1 MNLPSWPTLALALI
15 PQAAI
20 AAEPLRIATWNCEAM
35 FSPRDVQHRAKE
47 LREFARTVKP
57 DILMLQE
64 VTSQSVVE
72 AMRDVMEL
80 KGIDGKPARAICS
93 DFIQNDQEEY
103 SSLEVAVI
111 SRFPWDEVIE
121 YDPTPDNSVDRG
133 EPPERKLVPP
143 AILNPPRRLNQRG
156 YLCVRFNR
164 FNLEVITTHLKSS
177 MGQYGQ
183 QDLNNAML
191 REYIAGA
198 IAEHISLDSKEHPNF
213 SYIVGGDFNIGVEDR
228 EKNGVKIDVDGFN
241 GGRDGIDPYDDTHAL
256 LSGGL
261 IRGLKM
267 RALAKGVGQSFVGRG
282 SGKFAR
288 TGAIDNLYTSG
299 PLSAKFTPAVRARAS
314 FGSDHLPMM
323 TEVILP

>member
-1 MNLPSWPTLALALI
+1 MNLPTWSALAIALI

-20 AAEPLRIATWNCEAM
+20 GAEPLRIATWNCEAM
-35 FSPRDVQHRAKE
+35 FSVRDVQQRSTD
-47 LREFARTVKP
+47 LREFARAVKP

-80 KGIDGKPARAICS
+80 KGKDGKPAWVICS
-93 DFIQNDQEEY
+93 DFIQNDQDEY

-121 YDPTPDNSVDRG
+121 YDPTPDNSINRG
-133 EPPERKLVPP
+133 EPPERRLIPP
-143 AILNPPRRLNQRG
+143 AVLNPPRRLNQRG
-156 YLCVRFNR
+156 YLCVRFDE
-164 FNLEVITTHLKSS
+164 FHLEVITTHLKSS
-177 MGQYGQ
+177 RGQYGQ
-183 QDLNNAML
+183 QDLSNAQL
-191 REYIAGA
+191 REYITGG
-198 IAEHISLDSKEHPNF
+198 IAEHIALDSKEHPNF
-213 SYIVGGDFNIGVEDR
+213 TYIVGGDFNVGVDDR
-228 EKNGVKIDVDGFN
+228 EKNGVKLDVEGFN
-241 GGRDGIDPYDDTHAL
+241 GGRDGVDPYDETHAL

-261 IRGLKM
+261 IRGLRM
-267 RALAKGVGQSFVGRG
+267 RALAKGAGQSFVGPG

-288 TGAIDNLYTSG
+288 AGAIDNLYTSG
-299 PLSAKFTPAVRARAS
+299 PLSTKFTPAVRARAS